1 MNDHCQSP
9 NSNCQPS
16 SSSVSRWSR
25 LKDDIDS
32 AYNKIFYGKPK
43 FFKSYKP
50 QNLPTNSSIHL
61 LGVPYAMEDC
71 AADDFYLALQ
81 NFIWLTYRSNFE
93 PILHSGTYWKFRYEL
108 LPVTLVENKFANV
121 ESKHLRAVHDDS
133 NARELSRCLP
143 SLAFLL
149 EQDVARRFDEIKE
162 VLQTTPVFQ
171 ELNLENNSQDYF
183 FESSIASPS
192 RQDKKS
198 STSQKNWFS
207 PSEAISLLRDALKE
221 TSNRFSSKL
230 SIYLSVDTKVVL
242 EDLVALSDNWSKAVV
257 VVICLRLG
265 TKQINKIYYQKLQ
278 KMFSLQFMLGA
289 IGGRPRAAVY
299 LVASAENCLYSL
311 DPHTTQPYQP
321 LDVKLGNREEAKK
334 WNSFHCER
342 PSRIPLEDL
351 DPSLAVAFM
360 LKSSNEL
367 ELWMDQLESAQI
379 VHRHLDNQTAKC
391 DHQKSVLF
399 SIVKEK
405 GAEWILQMLQD
416 KN

>member
-61 LGVPYAMEDC
+61 LGVPYAMEDS
-71 AADDFYLALQ
+71 DDFYLALQ

-93 PILHSGTYWKFRYEL
+93 PILHSGTYWKSDSGWGCTLRSAQMLLAKAFVVFNRYYEHADDCHFKRIIQLFEDSTRSPFGIHSL
-108 LPVTLVENKFANV
+108 LKI
-121 ESKHLRAVHDDS
+121 
-133 NARELSRCLP
+133 NAG
-143 SLAFLL
+143 
-149 EQDVARRFDEIKE
+149 
-162 VLQTTPVFQ
+162 
-171 ELNLENNSQDYF
+171 
-183 FESSIASPS
+183 